1 MCSCSRVSPVY
12 LCPSVFSRSRSTV
25 LLPPLELDSEMVPPV
40 SRYSAGVATLPPS
53 VVSIAFASSDM
64 LGSTV
69 VAPPPTRL
77 VYLFR
82 LAVLLSV
89 PSVSVPSVSVPSVSV
104 LLCVV
109 VAIGDA
115 VAIDGA
121 VVAAATSLAS
131 AYVVTTVVWILLE
144 LLAEL
149 LPSVDLCGVANDVQI
164 YDGLG

>member
-89 PSVSVPSVSVPSVSV
+89 PSVSVPSVSV